1 MSLIFFWTAI
11 SLLVYTFV
19 LFPAL
24 IIVRGLVFR
33 KPYKR
38 AESTPSV
45 SLIVPAYNEEKC
57 IEAKIQNILSLDYPG
72 QKLEVLIASDG
83 STDHTDEIV
92 RTYAGR
98 GMKLLSLPRRGK
110 QEALNDAASV
120 AHGDILVFSDT
131 NNIFATDAIRSLV
144 SSFADPDVGGVAG
157 NQIYLTDGVGGAS
170 SDGERSYW
178 GFDQM
183 LKYFQ
188 SEAGNVTSATGSI
201 YAVRRSLFRNV
212 PPGVPDDFFISTQV
226 IAQGFRLVYA
236 REAVCYEPVTESS
249 NREFSRKS
257 RIIMQGLYGMLVM
270 RELLNPLRYGF
281 YAIQIFSHKLLR
293 RLMFLPL
300 ILLILVTPFL
310 WNYGL
315 FYQLTMLAQIGFY
328 GLALLGLLFDG
339 KVPGNIKT
347 FTIPFFFCMTY
358 IASLLAT
365 LNLLRGRRV
374 FFWETERIE
383 SISTLKV

>member
-1 MSLIFFWTAI
+1 MSLIFFWSAV

-24 IIVRGLVFR
+24 IIVRGLLFR
-33 KPYKR
+33 KPHKR
-38 AESTPSV
+38 ADSTPSV

-57 IEAKIQNILSLDYPG
+57 IEAKLKNISSLDYPS
-72 QKLEVLIASDG
+72 QELEVIIASDG

-92 RTYAGR
+92 RTFAGQ
-98 GMKLLSLPRRGK
+98 GIKLLSLPRRGK
-110 QEALNDAASV
+110 QEALNDAVSV
-120 AHGDILVFSDT
+120 THGDILVFSDT
-131 NNIFATDAIRSLV
+131 NNVFAPDAIRALV
-144 SSFADPDVGGVAG
+144 SSFADPEVGGVAG
-157 NQIYLTDGVGGAS
+157 NQTYMIEGKGGAS

-178 GFDQM
+178 DFDQM
-183 LKYFQ
+183 LKHFQ

-226 IAQGFRLVYA
+226 IAQGFRLVFA

-300 ILLILVTPFL
+300 IVLILVTPFL

-328 GLALLGLLFDG
+328 SMALLGLLFDG
-339 KVPGNIKT
+339 KVSGKIKT

-358 IASLLAT
+358 LASLLAT